1 MTICCLQLSRS
12 RMVDRWRR
20 TDNHLTLCY
29 NEAKDNSKYIQAL
42 EKCCHSLYLD
52 NPVKMRNSLV
62 RMLQTVRLIHDVSMF
77 YNTTEKISSLMVKVI
92 ISKFTTKTFSINTCL
107 LFIVPDIDH
116 KPND

>member
-12 RMVDRWRR
+12 RMVDRWKR

-92 ISKFTTKTFSINTCL
+92 TYSNPKMLNIKT
-107 LFIVPDIDH
+107 VH
-116 KPND
+116 Y

>member
-92 ISKFTTKTFSINTCL
+92 IFKLISKTILCTTKLKCFFRLQT
-107 LFIVPDIDH
+107 
-116 KPND
+116 K